1 MGHQPRISADA
12 LAGPRFEWR
21 PLTYEYFV
29 VFEQRHEELSDA
41 HLRVRVSVRIRV
53 RVRDGVRIRVRVR
66 DGVRVRVRDGV
77 RVRVRVTIHVLRS
90 CFSTV
95 AFSTAYGRSPT
106 FIAARPALSH
116 GNACSCKGLRARCGG
131 GLRLVP

>member
-1 MGHQPRISADA
+1 MGHQPSISADA
-12 LAGPRFEWR
+12 SAGPRFEWR
-21 PLTYEYFV
+21 PLTDEYLV

-53 RVRDGVRIRVRVR
+53 RVRDGVKVGVE
-66 DGVRVRVRDGV
+66 VRVRVRNGVRIRV

-116 GNACSCKGLRARCGG
+116 GNACSCKGLRAR
-131 GLRLVP
+131 

>member
-21 PLTYEYFV
+21 PLTYEYLV

-53 RVRDGVRIRVRVR
+53 RVRDGVGVGV
-66 DGVRVRVRDGV
+66 GVRVRNGVRNGARIRV

-116 GNACSCKGLRARCGG
+116 GNACSCKGLRAR
-131 GLRLVP
+131 